1 MAGVIWPDNG
11 VVTEIVGRLRFGVL
25 GPLEARRD
33 GVLVRLGGERQR
45 ALLAVL
51 LVHANELVTV
61 EALVE
66 ALSGDQRSE
75 SAVNAVRVGVSRL
88 RRVLETG
95 DGDLVV
101 ETRTGGYVLAL
112 ESGQLDV
119 EVFEQLLT
127 EGHGLLATGDA
138 VSAGARLREA
148 LCLWRGAAYA
158 DVAGLDYVQSEIRRL
173 EELRLVAV
181 MDRVDADLAL
191 GGTDELVVELE
202 PLVALNPLQERL
214 RAQLMQALYRAG
226 RQSDALAVYREISGL
241 LREELGLEPG
251 RALKELERSILQQDA
266 ALDLAAIGSATP
278 SGLMLPVSAT
288 PFVGRVRELAD
299 VTALLSRSD
308 ARLLTLTGAGGTG
321 KTRLALRAAQALA
334 PDCRDGV
341 WFVAFA
347 DVTDPALIA
356 SMICEALE
364 LVEQPDIPPVRRLAE
379 WLATRRVLLVL
390 DNLEQLAPGTVVLNR
405 LLASAPGLRLLATSR
420 EPLRLA
426 GEQQYEVPVLEA
438 EDAVELFSARAH
450 SVAPRLTVD
459 PGVTGRICERVDRL
473 PLAIELAAARIKTL
487 SARRDPD
494 QARARTA
501 GARHRST

>member
-1 MAGVIWPDNG
+1 MPSVGDRGVRVWSAAASGGGSRPGHRGSHEIVRLVAGVICSDNG
-11 VVTEIVGRLRFGVL
+11 AVTEIVGRLRFGVL

-51 LVHANELVTV
+51 LVHANELVRV
-61 EALVE
+61 EVLVE
-66 ALSGDQRSE
+66 ALLGEQRAE

-88 RRVLETG
+88 RRVLESG

-101 ETRTGGYVLAL
+101 ETRPGGYVLAV
-112 ESGQLDV
+112 ESGQLDA

-127 EGHGLLATGDA
+127 EGRGLLTAGDA

-158 DVAGLDYVQSEIRRL
+158 DVARLDYVQSEIRRL

-191 GGTDELVVELE
+191 GATDELVVELE

-241 LREELGLEPG
+241 SRELGLEPG

-266 ALDLAAIGSATP
+266 ALDPVAIGSATP
-278 SGLMLPVSAT
+278 GGLNLPVSAT
-288 PFVGRVRELAD
+288 PFAGRVRELAD

-308 ARLLTLTGAGGTG
+308 ARLLTLTGAGG
-321 KTRLALRAAQALA
+321 
-334 PDCRDGV
+334 
-341 WFVAFA
+341 
-347 DVTDPALIA
+347 
-356 SMICEALE
+356 
-364 LVEQPDIPPVRRLAE
+364 
-379 WLATRRVLLVL
+379 
-390 DNLEQLAPGTVVLNR
+390 NR
-405 LLASAPGLRLLATSR
+405 
-420 EPLRLA
+420 EN
-426 GEQQYEVPVLEA
+426 
-438 EDAVELFSARAH
+438 
-450 SVAPRLTVD
+450 
-459 PGVTGRICERVDRL
+459 
-473 PLAIELAAARIKTL
+473 
-487 SARRDPD
+487 
-494 QARARTA
+494 TA
-501 GARHRST
+501 GAQGRAGVGPGLPRWGVVRRVRGYHRPGAHRTDDLPGTQARRAA